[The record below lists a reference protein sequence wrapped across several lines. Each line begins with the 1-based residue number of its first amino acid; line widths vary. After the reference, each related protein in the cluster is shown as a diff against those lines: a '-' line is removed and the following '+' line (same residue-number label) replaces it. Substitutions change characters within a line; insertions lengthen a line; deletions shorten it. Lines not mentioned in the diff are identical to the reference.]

1 MKRDNLRIGDVVVQR
16 DGALGFCFEIGGT
29 VYMTMWS
36 FHLMKI

>member
-29 VYMTMWS
+29 DRKSVV
-36 FHLMKI
+36 